1 MPAKRHP
8 FKSPKTIVSMILCL
22 TAALLV
28 FGCYPKRVGPV
39 GYDGQRMTWPEMD
52 KAERKI
58 HMKDVVMPRAAAV
71 FRDWRPEKYATVN
84 CTLCHGDG
92 VKADNFHMPTAHLPR
107 LSGELLLGPE
117 FAKYPDTTRLKLDR
131 LVPEMA
137 DALGVKSFSV
147 ITRRG
152 FGCYSCHLGPEGP
165 MFGH

>member
-1 MPAKRHP
+1 ML
-8 FKSPKTIVSMILCL
+8 PKTEWSRAMNAMALIVL
-22 TAALLV
+22 TLLMTVGAA
-28 FGCYPKRVGPV
+28 GCYPKRVGPV
-39 GYDGQRMTWPEMD
+39 GYDGQRMTWAEMD
-52 KAERKI
+52 KAERRV

-71 FRDWRPEKYATVN
+71 FREWRSEKYGAVN
-84 CTLCHGDG
+84 CTLCHGEG

-117 FAKYPDTTRLKLDR
+117 FAKYPDTTKLKLNR

-152 FGCYSCHLGPEGP
+152 FGCYSCHLGTEGP
-165 MFGH
+165 RFGN

>member
-1 MPAKRHP
+1 MVL
-8 FKSPKTIVSMILCL
+8 KSEYLHLMKTMALIVLMGLMAVAVS
-22 TAALLV
+22 
-28 FGCYPKRVGPV
+28 GCYPKRVGPV

-52 KAERKI
+52 KTERKA
-58 HMKDVVMPRAAAV
+58 HMKAVVMPRAAAV
-71 FRDWRPEKYATVN
+71 FREWRPEKYAAVN

-92 VKADNFHMPTAHLPR
+92 VKTDNFQMPTTHLPR

-117 FAKYPDTTRLKLDR
+117 FAKHPDTTKLKLNR

-147 ITRRG
+147 ITRSG

-165 MFGH
+165 MFGN